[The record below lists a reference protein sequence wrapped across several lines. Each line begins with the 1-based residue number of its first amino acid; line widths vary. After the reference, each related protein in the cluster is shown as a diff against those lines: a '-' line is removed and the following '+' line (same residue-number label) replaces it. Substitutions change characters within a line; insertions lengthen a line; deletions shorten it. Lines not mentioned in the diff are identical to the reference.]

1 MGAPLANQ
9 RRLPGMGLSIA
20 NFLKPFS
27 IDRRAHLR
35 YDMPASGWD
44 RRGRIRRTLSG
55 PRGSSSKVVTLG
67 AAGKP
72 ARRIY

>member
-1 MGAPLANQ
+1 MGTGRYL
-9 RRLPGMGLSIA
+9 
-20 NFLKPFS
+20 
-27 IDRRAHLR
+27 IDSPAYLV

-72 ARRIY
+72 ARAHSF

>member
-1 MGAPLANQ
+1 MNDFSVLNFSNIFVID
-9 RRLPGMGLSIA
+9 RLP
-20 NFLKPFS
+20 
-27 IDRRAHLR
+27 HLR
-35 YDMPASGWD
+35 YDKRASGWD

-72 ARRIY
+72 ARRIA